1 MYVKQLDSFVD
12 HTKLQKDF
20 EHLNDTVLFDPN
32 SGQISITS
40 IDGNNDW
47 NCSVGKIHQLDKP
60 EKFYRVLNRTL
71 QGSEFERIVEAYP
84 QYYRWRL
91 MQLASRSNYSVHS
104 DSNGDNKRNK
114 RIHIPIITNDQ
125 AYLMFFNEPPQ
136 DNKSVNVTYH
146 NLKVGNI
153 YEINTTNYHTAVNH
167 GNKPR
172 WYIVGVR
179 YEE

>member
-1 MYVKQLDSFVD
+1 MYVKQLESFVD

-32 SGQISITS
+32 SGQISITR

-114 RIHIPIITNDQ
+114 RIHIPIITNPQ
-125 AYLMFFNEPPQ
+125 CHLMFFDGTNMSEPHMYHLEAGKVYEV
-136 DNKSVNVTYH
+136 DTTGLHTALNFSSVNRVH
-146 NLKVGNI
+146 L
-153 YEINTTNYHTAVNH
+153 
-167 GNKPR
+167 
-172 WYIVGVR
+172 VGVR
-179 YEE
+179 YE